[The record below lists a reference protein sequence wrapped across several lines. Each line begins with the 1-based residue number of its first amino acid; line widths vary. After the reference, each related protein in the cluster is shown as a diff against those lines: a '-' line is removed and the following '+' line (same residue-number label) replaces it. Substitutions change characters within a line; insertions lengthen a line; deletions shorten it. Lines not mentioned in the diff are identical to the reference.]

1 MAMENVQGPGMGLRA
16 FHLVL
21 TFTLE
26 GDGSSSLTLHFPRHL
41 CTLETPTSPSGP
53 LHLQDPP

>member
-1 MAMENVQGPGMGLRA
+1 MAMENVQVPGMGLRA

-26 GDGSSSLTLHFPRHL
+26 GDGGSSLMLHFPRHL
-41 CTLETPTSPSGP
+41 CTLETPTFPSGP
-53 LHLQDPP
+53 SHLQVPP